1 MGLTL
6 ALTLPC
12 LAKESILLNGKWNKR
27 VKSIIPQLPI
37 RAWIE
42 DNNKDLLLEFSANLG
57 SIEVIVTNSTG
68 DIIHMITLKN
78 KI

>member
-1 MGLTL
+1 MGLVL
-6 ALTLPC
+6 AFTLPC
-12 LAKESILLNGKWNKR
+12 FAEKEVALSGQWGKSF
-27 VKSIIPQLPI
+27 KSIIPQLPI

-42 DNNKDLLLEFSANLG
+42 DNNKDLLLEFSSNLG